1 MTDSLSKDETFIRR
15 LTQIVLAN
23 LGNENFSVRELAQA
37 SGMSLYALSRRL
49 HSVTGKPVNQFIRE
63 VRLHKALD
71 MLQNE
76 EYKASEVAYKTGFGS
91 PAYFNKCFHEYFG
104 FPPGKVKNGALTDHE
119 SGVPPQNDT
128 DGKAGRGAVN
138 TYFQSFAGTLIIV
151 LVLVMAGLYL
161 YRKIHKPGSTGNL
174 VASDGRIS
182 LAVMPFQNM
191 TNDTL
196 LDIWQTGVQV
206 NLITSLSNSE
216 ELMVRQVETVN
227 AFLEAKGYTSY
238 LSINPAIAA
247 SISQKLDAAVFVSGN
262 ISQAGNTIRL
272 NARLNDAK
280 TEELIKSFQ
289 IDGNPEMIL
298 QTIDSLSALIHNCLL
313 ISKLEKERPDLLPKK
328 HNLPTQS
335 PEAYRYY
342 SLGQTAFFKN
352 DFPRSIEY
360 FLQALSVD
368 SSLVSAMS
376 GLSHAYY
383 DLNNYTQG
391 REWCIK
397 SREKYALMSLKD
409 KIRNDA
415 LYALYF
421 KTLNDRIDCLRQLLA
436 LDDQNPMTWFNIG
449 DCYYEM
455 AEDEKAIPEFEK
467 ALDLFHKWETKPYWG
482 AFYYELGICYHRT
495 GQYKKEKRL
504 YKKADRD
511 FPGDP
516 ELMDQH
522 AWLALTLGDTVKANR
537 YLARWTEV
545 RREQS
550 WSEVRIARYLAYVY
564 DMAGD
569 TLKTEMSLRKALSLE
584 PENPASMSSLANFLI
599 DYSLNVDE
607 GMQLIEKALAISPD
621 NYNFLH
627 NKGWGLYRQG
637 IFDEAVEILQK
648 SWAFRMQNSIYNHKA
663 FLHLEEARKAASI

>member
-1 MTDSLSKDETFIRR
+1 
-15 LTQIVLAN
+15 
-23 LGNENFSVRELAQA
+23 
-37 SGMSLYALSRRL
+37 
-49 HSVTGKPVNQFIRE
+49 
-63 VRLHKALD
+63 
-71 MLQNE
+71 
-76 EYKASEVAYKTGFGS
+76 
-91 PAYFNKCFHEYFG
+91 
-104 FPPGKVKNGALTDHE
+104 
-119 SGVPPQNDT
+119 
-128 DGKAGRGAVN
+128 
-138 TYFQSFAGTLIIV
+138 
-151 LVLVMAGLYL
+151 
-161 YRKIHKPGSTGNL
+161 
-174 VASDGRIS
+174 
-182 LAVMPFQNM
+182 
-191 TNDTL
+191 
-196 LDIWQTGVQV
+196 
-206 NLITSLSNSE
+206 
-216 ELMVRQVETVN
+216 
-227 AFLEAKGYTSY
+227 
-238 LSINPAIAA
+238 
-247 SISQKLDAAVFVSGN
+247 
-262 ISQAGNTIRL
+262 
-272 NARLNDAK
+272 
-280 TEELIKSFQ
+280 
-289 IDGNPEMIL
+289 
-298 QTIDSLSALIHNCLL
+298 
-313 ISKLEKERPDLLPKK
+313 
-328 HNLPTQS
+328 
-335 PEAYRYY
+335 
-342 SLGQTAFFKN
+342 
-352 DFPRSIEY
+352 
-360 FLQALSVD
+360 
-368 SSLVSAMS
+368 
-376 GLSHAYY
+376 
-383 DLNNYTQG
+383 
-391 REWCIK
+391 
-397 SREKYALMSLKD
+397 
-409 KIRNDA
+409 
-415 LYALYF
+415 
-421 KTLNDRIDCLRQLLA
+421 
-436 LDDQNPMTWFNIG
+436 MTWFNIG